1 MPRTTPRDKAGQA
14 PPSKPPS
21 EPAIRAERSVPDS
34 SPEETLGDREQRL
47 ARIVTQLD
55 TDARYAMGS
64 RRFPGHV
71 SPTDA
76 IEIAAAL
83 ADELDDG
90 ARARAQKAEQQ
101 GMQIAC
107 DIGCHRCCTVVVTAY
122 QPEILRIAQ
131 FLEQPENAAE
141 KKGFLDRYSA
151 WRAAVGDEVEAL
163 PQTMAQGQQAEI
175 DRLHFAL
182 WRRGALC
189 AFNEGGIC
197 TIYPVRP
204 LACRNAHALDTD
216 AYCVPDPPGG
226 KRPTMVD
233 FVPMN
238 RFLNK
243 ATRLLHAAHNAIAAP
258 GQRHQQEALC
268 SSVFRLLTSSAKAP

>member
-1 MPRTTPRDKAGQA
+1 MPRTPPRKPEGAA
-14 PPSKPPS
+14 PAA
-21 EPAIRAERSVPDS
+21 EPVIRAEPPVAVPS
-34 SPEETLGDREQRL
+34 EEELGDREQRL

-55 TDARYAMGS
+55 GDPRYATGS
-64 RRFPGHV
+64 RRFPGYV
-71 SPTDA
+71 SPADA
-76 IEIAAAL
+76 VDIAAAL
-83 ADELDDG
+83 AEELDDG
-90 ARARAQKAEQQ
+90 ARARSQKAEEQ

-131 FLEQPENAAE
+131 FLAQPENAAE
-141 KKGFLDRYSA
+141 KQGFIERYPA
-151 WRAAVGDEVEAL
+151 WRSAVGDEVDQL
-163 PQTMAQGQQAEI
+163 PQTMASGKQADI

-182 WRRGALC
+182 WRRGGLC

-238 RFLNK
+238 RFLSK
-243 ATRLLHAAHNAIAAP
+243 ATRLLHATHNAVATP

-268 SSVFRLLTSSAKAP
+268 SAVFRELSAPAKAP

>member
-1 MPRTTPRDKAGQA
+1 V
-14 PPSKPPS
+14 
-21 EPAIRAERSVPDS
+21 IRAQ
-34 SPEETLGDREQRL
+34 PEVEQSREEALGDREQRL
-47 ARIVTQLD
+47 AHIVTQLD
-55 TDARYAMGS
+55 RDARYATGS
-64 RRFPGHV
+64 RRFPGYV
-71 SPTDA
+71 SPADA

-83 ADELDDG
+83 AEELDDG

-122 QPEILRIAQ
+122 QPEILRITQ
-131 FLEQPENAAE
+131 FLSQPENAAE
-141 KKGFLDRYSA
+141 RKGFLDRYAA
-151 WRAAVGDEVEAL
+151 WRAAVGDEVEKL
-163 PQTMAQGQQAEI
+163 PTVMASTRQDEI

-182 WRRGALC
+182 WRRGTLC

-216 AYCVPDPPGG
+216 AYCVPDPPEG

-238 RFLNK
+238 RFLSK
-243 ATRLLHAAHNAIAAP
+243 ATRLLHATHNAVAAP
-258 GQRHQQEALC
+258 SQRHQQEALC
-268 SSVFRLLTSSAKAP
+268 SAVFLRLTAEEKAP